1 MGKSIKLK
9 NNTYWDNTAI
19 HNIAQKISFSMGNGF
34 TLNCDGDELV
44 MLVAIRGTL
53 GSYCDVM
60 ILDTYSSGTILRSH
74 VTSLISS
81 GYITVEIVDK
91 KFIFTTSH
99 PEQSADCGIIFLVGN
114 DKNVTLSR

>member
-1 MGKSIKLK
+1 
-9 NNTYWDNTAI
+9 
-19 HNIAQKISFSMGNGF
+19 MGNGF